1 MRVLLAAVLLLAM
14 PVPASAEIFA
24 IPFAGIKFGGSTSI
38 PDFDLAAGVKKF
50 SWGGSMMRL
59 DEGILGFEATFGYI
73 PEYFDTENELVVKPG
88 SFVIDLTGS
97 AIIAAPPGMTGGGLR
112 PYAALGAGIVHAQ
125 SSEIVNVL
133 QVRRTMPVA
142 IVGGGAY
149 GLITNN
155 VGVRFDYRYLR
166 SFATPTADEE
176 SLGTVG
182 RRISYSRFTF
192 GLLLRL

>member
-1 MRVLLAAVLLLAM
+1 MRVLLAVVLLLAM
-14 PVPASAEIFA
+14 PMPASAEIFA

-59 DEGILGFEATFGYI
+59 DEGIVGVEGTFGYV
-73 PEYFDTENELVVKPG
+73 PEYFDTESELVVKPG

-97 AIIAAPPGMTGGGLR
+97 AIIAAPPGLTGGGLR

-125 SSEIVNVL
+125 SSEIANVL

-142 IVGGGAY
+142 IVGGGVY

-182 RRISYSRFTF
+182 RRISYSRFTL